1 MFSARSVW
9 LLSTCT
15 ALLGGAAGAG
25 ALMLVLVP
33 ALDRGGTGPDA
44 PVVTA
49 PTVPDADAAPD
60 DPTVAALAAALD
72 EAAAERSQLATTL
85 VSLNRDIVALEQ
97 AIGAFNLPGGGAA
110 GGAAATTEAFGEASG
125 EASGTAGERQRARG
139 RGGLD
144 PDGLLAAGVDPVV
157 GAELERRDDAW
168 QLARLELVDRAA
180 REGWEDSDQL
190 EDQLERLDA
199 ERPDLREELGDERYD
214 AYLYA
219 SGRPNRV
226 VVAAVIPGSAA
237 ESAGLREGDIVSSYA
252 GDRLFDIRTL
262 QRASRSGSLGE
273 SVTVQAL
280 RDGQT
285 VQVSIPRGP
294 LGVSL
299 ERESVEP

>member
-1 MFSARSVW
+1 MLVLAPVPEPVPGRD
-9 LLSTCT
+9 
-15 ALLGGAAGAG
+15 GAG
-25 ALMLVLVP
+25 AS
-33 ALDRGGTGPDA
+33 A

-49 PTVPDADAAPD
+49 PTVPDAGDAPDADRARDAADGGGVPAG
-60 DPTVAALAAALD
+60 PTVFALAAALD
-72 EAAAERSQLATTL
+72 EAAAERSQLADTL
-85 VSLNRDIVALEQ
+85 VGLNRDIAALEQ

-110 GGAAATTEAFGEASG
+110 GGGIAAA
-125 EASGTAGERQRARG
+125 EASGTAAERPRAGARG
-139 RGGLD
+139 RGGFD

-157 GAELERRDDAW
+157 GAELERRNDAW

-180 REGWEDSDQL
+180 REGWDDSDQL
-190 EDQLERLDA
+190 EDQLEQLDA

-219 SGRPNRV
+219 SGRSNRV

-273 SVTVQAL
+273 NVTVQAL